1 MTKGR
6 TVDDGSV
13 TLPGTMWHVTV
24 TVNGE
29 PFSATALQAGLATVE
44 FAHPFG
50 LSARYAEDL
59 VELRY
64 WDEGSDCR
72 AVTRAALNLWDEHRR
87 DARLPAWP
95 VVGLEVL
102 DRPTFRR
109 RWPAGSDKAQVLAP
123 GVRPL

>member
-1 MTKGR
+1 MP
-6 TVDDGSV
+6 DGSV

-29 PFSATALQAGLATVE
+29 PTSESSLRSALVDVE

-72 AVTRAALNLWDEHRR
+72 TVSAAALRLWDEHRR
-87 DARLPAWP
+87 ESGLPAWP

-109 RWPAGSDKAQVLAP
+109 RWPAGSDTNQVLAP
-123 GVRPL
+123 GVRHL